1 MSRIGCVASAAATDK
16 MTDDETELLSGNS
29 GGVGVST
36 HSTSSR
42 RRRAAARKPA
52 SQQPAGRAEYIAPSP
67 GAGVHPPLPLGGDAP
82 SRPDEGRMSR
92 PLEYRASA
100 PGGAETASAPVRDE
114 AGRGAFGGGRAE
126 DAAGRGGTRGWR
138 PRAALIQ
145 EDEQPILG
153 RAAAALPR
161 EDFSWRERDWS
172 ASSLLTRLRFLPALL
187 AAVVIVAI
195 AAGVAYAVASRA
207 STDARSQLSVPA
219 GTVSP
224 AGGGTVIQ
232 PITGGG
238 TPTPAV
244 QPYTIGTW
252 VSNPAPPTAG
262 AVTVFVRVSQNAG
275 SASVGPA
282 PGVPVTIS
290 VDFPT
295 GSSVQGPVSTDADGL
310 VSFTVSY
317 GGLPSERP
325 VFITASALSPGG
337 QTISAET
344 TFVPH

>member
-1 MSRIGCVASAAATDK
+1 MSRIGCAASAATADK
-16 MTDDETELLSGNS
+16 MTDGETEPLSGNS

-52 SQQPAGRAEYIAPSP
+52 PQQPGGRAEYIAPSP
-67 GAGVHPPLPLGGDAP
+67 GAGVHPPLPPGGDAP
-82 SRPDEGRMSR
+82 SRPHEGRMSR

-100 PGGAETASAPVRDE
+100 SRGAETASAPVREE
-114 AGRGAFGGGRAE
+114 AGRDGA
-126 DAAGRGGTRGWR
+126 RGWR
-138 PRAALIQ
+138 PRTALIE
-145 EDEQPILG
+145 EDQQPILG
-153 RAAAALPR
+153 RPAALPR

-172 ASSLLTRLRFLPALL
+172 ASSVFTRLRFLPALL

-224 AGGGTVIQ
+224 ASGGTVIQ

-262 AVTVFVRVSQNAG
+262 AVTVFVRVSHNAG
-275 SASVGPA
+275 PASVGPA

-290 VDFPT
+290 VDFGA

-317 GGLPSERP
+317 GSLPSGRP
-325 VFITASALSPGG
+325 VFVTASALSPGG
-337 QTISAET
+337 QTINAET

>member
-1 MSRIGCVASAAATDK
+1 MSRIGCAASAAATGK

-100 PGGAETASAPVRDE
+100 PGGAETASAPVR
-114 AGRGAFGGGRAE
+114 AE
-126 DAAGRGGTRGWR
+126 DVVGRGGARGWR
-138 PRAALIQ
+138 PRAPLIE

-172 ASSLLTRLRFLPALL
+172 ASSLFTRLRFLPALL

-207 STDARSQLSVPA
+207 STDARSQLSVPV

-275 SASVGPA
+275 SASVNPA

-295 GSSVQGPVSTDADGL
+295 GSSAQGPVSTDADGL

-325 VFITASALSPGG
+325 VFITASALPPNG

>member
-1 MSRIGCVASAAATDK
+1 M
-16 MTDDETELLSGNS
+16 SGNS
-29 GGVGVST
+29 GGAGVST

-42 RRRAAARKPA
+42 RRRAAARKLAP
-52 SQQPAGRAEYIAPSP
+52 QQSGGRAEYIAPSP
-67 GAGVHPPLPLGGDAP
+67 GAGVHPPLPLSGDTP
-82 SRPDEGRMSR
+82 SSPHEGRMSR
-92 PLEYRASA
+92 PLEYRAA
-100 PGGAETASAPVRDE
+100 ALGGAETASAPLSE
-114 AGRGAFGGGRAE
+114 ESGRGR
-126 DAAGRGGTRGWR
+126 THGWR
-138 PRAALIQ
+138 PRTALIE
-145 EDEQPILG
+145 EDQQPILG
-153 RAAAALPR
+153 RPAAPLPR
-161 EDFSWRERDWS
+161 EEFSWRERDWS
-172 ASSLLTRLRFLPALL
+172 ASSLLARLRFLPALL

-207 STDARSQLSVPA
+207 STDARSQLSVPV

-262 AVTVFVRVSQNAG
+262 AITVFVRVSHNAG
-275 SASVGPA
+275 PASVGAA

-290 VDFPT
+290 VDFPG
-295 GSSVQGPVSTDADGL
+295 GSSVQGPTSTDADGL

-317 GGLPSERP
+317 GGLPSGRP
-325 VFITASALSPGG
+325 VFITASASPGG
-337 QTISAET
+337 QAISAET

>member
-1 MSRIGCVASAAATDK
+1 
-16 MTDDETELLSGNS
+16 
-29 GGVGVST
+29 VST

-52 SQQPAGRAEYIAPSP
+52 PQQPGGRAEYIAPSP
-67 GAGVHPPLPLGGDAP
+67 GAGVHPPLPPGGDAP
-82 SRPDEGRMSR
+82 SHPPDGRMSR

-100 PGGAETASAPVRDE
+100 PDRAEAASAPVREE
-114 AGRGAFGGGRAE
+114 AGRG
-126 DAAGRGGTRGWR
+126 DGTRGWR
-138 PRAALIQ
+138 PRAALIE
-145 EDEQPILG
+145 EDQQPILG
-153 RAAAALPR
+153 RPAAALPR
-161 EDFSWRERDWS
+161 DDFSWRERDWS
-172 ASSLLTRLRFLPALL
+172 ASSVFTRLRFLPALL

-224 AGGGTVIQ
+224 ASGGTVIQ

-262 AVTVFVRVSQNAG
+262 AVTVFVRVSHNAG
-275 SASVGPA
+275 PASVGPA

-290 VDFPT
+290 VDFGG

-317 GGLPSERP
+317 GSLPSGRP
-325 VFITASALSPGG
+325 VFVTASALSPGG